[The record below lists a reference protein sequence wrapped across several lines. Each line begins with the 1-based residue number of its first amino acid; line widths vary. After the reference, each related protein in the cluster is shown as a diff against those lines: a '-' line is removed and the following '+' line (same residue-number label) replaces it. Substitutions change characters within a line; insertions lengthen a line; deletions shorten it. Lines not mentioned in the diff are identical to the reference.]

1 MRTGPAGG
9 TKAGCAIMELPFAG
23 STLLVDPAGEGMALL
38 DARAAGLWR
47 ARGAAGRRFARRIGR
62 ELALGRTRGALPPRA
77 ADPPA
82 ATCGRLHALG
92 GVPVAIAC
100 DDPDLD
106 PMVQALFAPLRM
118 PGAASPAHRLR
129 LAPDGRR
136 LVLWADGQALAAS
149 EDPDHALG
157 LLIDA
162 LIDRAWPA
170 ARWMAVVHAG
180 AVADARGAVLLPA
193 PSGGGKSTLAAGLV
207 AAGWRFLSD
216 DIAPIDAGRGE
227 VAPVPLAL
235 SAREGSWPILR
246 GLFPGMKPVA
256 TLPFA
261 EGRRRFLDLTR
272 HAAQEPPPLRAL
284 LVPHLDPSGT
294 PGLDR
299 LNPGQALAAL
309 VEGRCWLSRERPLL
323 QRLLSLLE
331 TVPAFTG
338 RYRTLAEGVAL
349 VNGL

>member
-1 MRTGPAGG
+1 
-9 TKAGCAIMELPFAG
+9 MELPFAG

-38 DARAAGLWR
+38 DGRAADLWR
-47 ARGAAGRRFARRIGR
+47 ARGAAAGRAFARRIGR

-77 ADPPA
+77 AATPPA
-82 ATCGRLHALG
+82 AICDRLHALG
-92 GVPVAIAC
+92 GVRVAIAC
-100 DDPDLD
+100 DDPGLD
-106 PMVQALFAPLRM
+106 PMVQTLFAPLRTS
-118 PGAASPAHRLR
+118 GAASPTHHLR
-129 LAPDGRR
+129 LARDGRR
-136 LVLWADGQALAAS
+136 VVLWADGQAIAAS
-149 EDPDHALG
+149 ADPDHALG

-162 LIDRAWPA
+162 VLDRAWPA
-170 ARWMAVVHAG
+170 ARWMAVAHAG

-216 DIAPIDAGRGE
+216 DIAPVDAGRAE

-246 GLFPGMKPVA
+246 QLFPGMRPVA
-256 TLPFA
+256 TLAFE
-261 EGRRRFLDLTR
+261 EGRRRFLDLAR
-272 HAAQEPPPLRAL
+272 YVAQEPAPLRAL
-284 LVPHLDPSGT
+284 LVPQFDPSGA

-299 LNPGQALAAL
+299 LDPGQALAAL

-331 TVPAFTG
+331 TVPAFKG
-338 RYRTLAEGVAL
+338 RYRTLEEGVAL